1 MPNTTPVLGRNASMT
16 LDGATIG
23 YLKGISFDI
32 DAEAIKD
39 YKYTSDLPCVL
50 ESGNKTIKFTFQKM
64 YIDSAYAA
72 SVLAGTKITALLI
85 GPANSTPVGQPKYTL
100 GNALI
105 LHSGFRS
112 EQGGIVIEDGSGEAM
127 TLTIG
132 TY

>member
-1 MPNTTPVLGRNASMT
+1 MT

-23 YLKGISFDI
+23 YLKGISFDL

-39 YKYTSDLPCVL
+39 FKFTSDTPALL

-64 YIDSAYAA
+64 YIDAAYAQK
-72 SVLAGTKITALLI
+72 VLDGTKITSLLI
-85 GPANSTPVGQPKYTL
+85 GPANSTPSGQPKYTL

-105 LHSGFRS
+105 LHSGFRA

-132 TY
+132 TYT